1 MPRISIVVP
10 LYNAK
15 RYIGACLES
24 ILSQTYVDLE
34 VIVVD
39 DGSADSSASVVERYQ
54 SGDGRVR
61 LVSQRRA
68 GAGAARNRGIEA
80 SGGSVIMSVDADDML
95 EPNACEIVAAR
106 FDQYTPELLCFGFSC
121 EPHSATPPALV
132 GELRP
137 RARVYE
143 GFDPAVLYEDH
154 ARPFA
159 WRLAFSR
166 EFVRREQ
173 VRYDPSLSL
182 GDDQYL
188 CFYVYPRSRRT
199 VLIPDQLYRYRMH
212 GASMMHSASD
222 ASSDL
227 ADKIDKHRSAVIAI
241 LNDWQA
247 QGWQGV
253 RPSDLLGWV
262 LDLLALDVSRL
273 PPASQGPVLLPLL
286 RRMDDYFVG
295 GVDAIA
301 DRATRPLVR
310 SVRRAAAEGGP
321 AFSRGELALFYL
333 RRRGLANCVR
343 RVVRSRF

>member
-1 MPRISIVVP
+1 MPHISIVVP
-10 LYNAK
+10 FHNAE
-15 RYIGACLES
+15 RYIGPCLES
-24 ILSQTYVDLE
+24 ILSQTFADLE
-34 VIVVD
+34 VVVVD
-39 DGSADSSASVVERYQ
+39 DGSIDSSASIVARYR
-54 SGDGRVR
+54 SDDGRVR

-80 SGGSVIMSVDADDML
+80 SKGDVIMSVDADDML
-95 EPNACEIVAAR
+95 ELNACEIVAAR
-106 FDQYTPELLCFGFSC
+106 FDQHTPELLCFGFSC
-121 EPHSATPPALV
+121 EPRSATPASLV

-159 WRLAFSR
+159 WRLALSR
-166 EFVRREQ
+166 EFVRRER

-188 CFYVYPRSRRT
+188 CFYAYPRSRRT

-212 GASMMHSASD
+212 GASMMHAASD

-227 ADKIDKHRSAVIAI
+227 ADKIDKHRAAVSAI
-241 LNDWQA
+241 LDDWQA
-247 QGWQGV
+247 RGWQDV

-273 PPASQGPVLLPLL
+273 PPACQGPILLPLL

-295 GVDAIA
+295 GADAVV
-301 DRATRPLVR
+301 DRATRPLLR
-310 SVRRAAAEGGP
+310 SARRATVEGGP